1 MLTRR
6 IPLCS
11 ISVPDPEVSDLGS
24 RTVLKY
30 MFLTNL
36 QTRFNKSF
44 LGKQGQSRF
53 FGQNQMFHTQKIIIY
68 YGWDLAE
75 WLERLTANAVHIV
88 ATVLG
93 SIPTSSDTVE
103 SGGRR
108 MKQCWIP
115 YKKSLTNIRC
125 TGRLIYKSGQ
135 WAWRTDFLQS
145 KLWENRKDGGTRVP
159 YCSGIPRNL
168 LPS

>member
-1 MLTRR
+1 MLNQ
-6 IPLCS
+6 CS
-11 ISVPDPEVSDLGS
+11 ITEVRITEVSDLGI

-30 MFLTNL
+30 MFLTKL
-36 QTRFNKSF
+36 QTRFNKSC
-44 LGKQGQSRF
+44 LGKQGQSGF
-53 FGQNQMFHTQKIIIY
+53 FGQNQMFHTQKIIIH

-75 WLERLTANAVHIV
+75 WLY
-88 ATVLG
+88 
-93 SIPTSSDTVE
+93 VE
-103 SGGRR
+103 SDSQCRSRNCPGFDSSILLTQWNLRGGG
-108 MKQCWIP
+108 WSSVE
-115 YKKSLTNIRC
+115 YKESLTNIRC

-145 KLWENRKDGGTRVP
+145 KLWENRKDGGTRIP